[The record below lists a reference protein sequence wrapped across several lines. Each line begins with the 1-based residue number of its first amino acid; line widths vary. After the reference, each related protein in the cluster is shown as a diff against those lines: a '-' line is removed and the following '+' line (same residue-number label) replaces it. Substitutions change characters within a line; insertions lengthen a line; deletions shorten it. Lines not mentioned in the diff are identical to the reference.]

1 MEVERKGRRLDE
13 GIGEERERREE
24 RGRRREERG
33 ERKHGGTSEVPVNI
47 PSLLYSVL
55 PCLMITT
62 TGSAPSFTAARGR
75 VTLLPG
81 DGTEEKKGTGRK
93 ADQQVWTNR

>member
-1 MEVERKGRRLDE
+1 MHGRS
-13 GIGEERERREE
+13 
-24 RGRRREERG
+24 
-33 ERKHGGTSEVPVNI
+33 SEVPVNI

-81 DGTEEKKGTGRK
+81 DGTEEEKGTGRK
-93 ADQQVWTNR
+93 ADKQAWMSR

>member
-1 MEVERKGRRLDE
+1 MKEGGTKEGRIQELGKREEKEERKQ
-13 GIGEERERREE
+13 
-24 RGRRREERG
+24 RGS
-33 ERKHGGTSEVPVNI
+33 SEVPVNI
-47 PSLLYSVL
+47 PNLLYSVL

-81 DGTEEKKGTGRK
+81 DETEEEKGRGRK
-93 ADQQVWTNR
+93 ADKQAWMSRGMAV

>member
-1 MEVERKGRRLDE
+1 MRCMEE
-13 GIGEERERREE
+13 G
-24 RGRRREERG
+24 G
-33 ERKHGGTSEVPVNI
+33 ERKHGRSSDVPVNI

-75 VTLLPG
+75 FTLLPG
-81 DGTEEKKGTGRK
+81 ERREKRGKEHAGR
-93 ADQQVWTNR
+93 QTSRYG

>member
-1 MEVERKGRRLDE
+1 MIDV
-13 GIGEERERREE
+13 
-24 RGRRREERG
+24 RGR
-33 ERKHGGTSEVPVNI
+33 SCEVPVNI

-81 DGTEEKKGTGRK
+81 DGKKEKKGKEQAGRQTIK
-93 ADQQVWTNR
+93 HVRTNDWMKKWDE

>member
-1 MEVERKGRRLDE
+1 M
-13 GIGEERERREE
+13 
-24 RGRRREERG
+24 
-33 ERKHGGTSEVPVNI
+33 NI
-47 PSLLYSVL
+47 PNLLYSVF

-81 DGTEEKKGTGRK
+81 DGTEEEKGRGKK
-93 ADQQVWTNR
+93 ADKQA

>member
-1 MEVERKGRRLDE
+1 MHGRPC
-13 GIGEERERREE
+13 
-24 RGRRREERG
+24 
-33 ERKHGGTSEVPVNI
+33 EVPVKI

-81 DGTEEKKGTGRK
+81 DGTKEKKGKKQAGRQTIRHGRTGEWINK
-93 ADQQVWTNR
+93 WDE